1 MNKNSVINGVKGSR
15 EIKEAKC
22 CDFLLTH
29 CLDEMIMY
37 CQKCRLGRMMLGVS
51 SSNNLV
57 DHLTSDG
64 AE

>member
-22 CDFLLTH
+22 CNFLLTH

-37 CQKCRLGRMMLGVS
+37 CQKCRLGGMMLGVS
-51 SSNNLV
+51 
-57 DHLTSDG
+57 
-64 AE
+64 